1 MNYYKGVTVKS
12 RWGVL
17 SREAVVY
24 VVGQDGFLLFV
35 LYIMAI
41 KFDVISSVLLRS
53 IFLVSLRFCE
63 SYLLGIEI
71 EIIVCVKPLKLFK
84 HFLNLTER
92 EKENFTILLWKMG
105 FRVTGTLE
113 CLKTLK
119 WSSLRYTLKK
129 HRTKK

>member
-1 MNYYKGVTVKS
+1 MKLLFTLLDKTV
-12 RWGVL
+12 
-17 SREAVVY
+17 
-24 VVGQDGFLLFV
+24 LLFV

-84 HFLNLTER
+84 HFLNLTEKR
-92 EKENFTILLWKMG
+92 ERKLYY
-105 FRVTGTLE
+105 TLV
-113 CLKTLK
+113 KDGV
-119 WSSLRYTLKK
+119 SLFRYTLKK
-129 HRTKK
+129 SPY

>member
-1 MNYYKGVTVKS
+1 
-12 RWGVL
+12 
-17 SREAVVY
+17 
-24 VVGQDGFLLFV
+24 
-35 LYIMAI
+35 MAI

-105 FRVTGTLE
+105 FRVTGILE

-119 WSSLRYTLKK
+119 WSSLRYALKK